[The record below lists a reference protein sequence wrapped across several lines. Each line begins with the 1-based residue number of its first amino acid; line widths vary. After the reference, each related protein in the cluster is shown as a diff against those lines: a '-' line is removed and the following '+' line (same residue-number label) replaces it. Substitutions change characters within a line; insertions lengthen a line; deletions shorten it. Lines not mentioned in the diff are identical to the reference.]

1 MGEGEGAGGGYVGIK
16 TLKNFK
22 FHKNI
27 YICIM
32 HHASHVRKILIFVEK
47 CGSYN
52 DLKTTIRVENIAKP
66 ETKP

>member
-32 HHASHVRKILIFVEK
+32 HHMFEK
-47 CGSYN
+47 F
-52 DLKTTIRVENIAKP
+52 
-66 ETKP
+66 